1 MDLVAILRGIF
12 GMIVLVGISYLLSE
26 NKKAINWR
34 LVIWGTLLQLVL
46 AVLILYVPGVRDV
59 FEAISY
65 FFVKILDFSHEAS
78 VFLFGSLVTDID
90 TFGFIFAFQVLP
102 TIIFFAALSAIL
114 YYLGILQRVIY
125 AFAWLMQRTMKL
137 SGVESLTAAA
147 NIFIGQ
153 TEAPL
158 LVRPYL
164 DKMTRSELFV
174 MMSGGMATIA
184 GGVLAAYVG
193 FLGGQDPELR
203 LFFATHLLTASI
215 ISAPAAIV
223 AAKIMVPE
231 TQDID
236 RKLFVPPKHI
246 GSNLLDAITNGTT
259 DGLKLA
265 MNVGAMLIAF
275 IALIAMF
282 NYAVSHGPGQWF
294 NLNEWVNEFTNGQY
308 KEFNLQFIL
317 GLLMAPVA
325 WLLGVNT
332 NDLIIV
338 GQLLGEKTVLN
349 EFYAY
354 AQLGELKEAG
364 LFSDTRSLLIATYAL
379 CGFANLSSIGIQIG
393 GIGALVPSRRKELSE
408 LGLKA
413 MIAGTIASFM
423 TAIIAGMLYIQ
434 N

>member
-1 MDLVAILRGIF
+1 MVRGLF
-12 GMIVLVGISYLLSE
+12 GMAVLVLVCYWLSE
-26 NKKAINWR
+26 NRKAINWK
-34 LVIWGTLLQLVL
+34 LVGVGILLQYVL

-59 FEAISY
+59 FEAVSY

-78 VFLFGSLVTDID
+78 VFLFGSLVKDVD

-102 TIIFFAALSAIL
+102 TIVFFAALSAIL
-114 YYLGILQRVIY
+114 YYLGILQRIIY
-125 AFAWLMQRTMKL
+125 AFAWVMQRTMRL
-137 SGVESLTAAA
+137 SGIESLTAAA

-164 DKMTRSELFV
+164 SKMTRSELFV
-174 MMSGGMATIA
+174 MMTGGMATIA

-193 FLGGQDPELR
+193 FLGGNDPEMR

-231 TQDID
+231 TEHVD
-236 RKLFVPPKHI
+236 RTLFIPPKHI
-246 GSNLLDAITNGTT
+246 GSNLLEAITNGTT

-275 IALIAMF
+275 IALIAML
-282 NYAVSHGPGQWF
+282 NYMVSHGPGQWF
-294 NLNEWVNEFTNGQY
+294 QLNEWVQEFTDGRFQ
-308 KEFNLQFIL
+308 EFNLQFII
-317 GLLMAPVA
+317 GLIMSPVA
-325 WLLGVNT
+325 WLLGT
-332 NDLIIV
+332 HPQDLIIV

-354 AQLGELKEAG
+354 AELGKLKEAG
-364 LFSDTRSLLIATYAL
+364 AFVDQRSLLIATYAL
-379 CGFANLSSIGIQIG
+379 CGFANFASIGIQIG
-393 GIGALVPSRRKELSE
+393 GIGALVPERISELAE
-408 LGLKA
+408 LGLRA

-423 TAIIAGMLYIQ
+423 TAIIAGMLYSL
-434 N
+434 